1 MTIGSGDNQISA
13 PLLGE
18 GDKPVAGAPVG
29 LDEHVCGFD
38 VVAAKVTDNVSGRM
52 ECGGARF
59 LGNYG
64 YGHFAGS
71 FEQWKGIKHGA
82 AGLAR
87 VLPSYNDAICS

>member
-1 MTIGSGDNQISA
+1 M
-13 PLLGE
+13 E
-18 GDKPVAGAPVG
+18 G
-29 LDEHVCGFD
+29 
-38 VVAAKVTDNVSGRM
+38 
-52 ECGGARF
+52 GGVRF
-59 LGNYG
+59 LGNDG